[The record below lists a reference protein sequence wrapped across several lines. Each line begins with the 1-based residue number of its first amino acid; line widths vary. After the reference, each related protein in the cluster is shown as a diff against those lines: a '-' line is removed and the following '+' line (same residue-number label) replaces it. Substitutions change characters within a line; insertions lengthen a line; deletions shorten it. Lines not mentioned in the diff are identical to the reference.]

1 RLSWIFRYRCRMFLR
16 SSLWLAPVASIAA
29 ALVAAPLIRLLDD
42 RTRWTL
48 MNFGLEGSR
57 AVAGALASSLLT
69 FIVFAFSIILL
80 AVQIASGQLSPRI
93 IERVLESRL
102 VKLTLGV
109 FVFSFTYTLAAL
121 GRIED

>member
-29 ALVAAPLIRLLDD
+29 ALVAAPLIRPLDD
-42 RTRWTL
+42 PTRWTL
-48 MNFGLEGSR
+48 LAFGLEGSR

-80 AVQIASGQLSPRI
+80 AVQVAGGQLSPRVI
-93 IERVLESRL
+93 ARIFEGHLIKVVLSAL
-102 VKLTLGV
+102 VFPL
-109 FVFSFTYTLAAL
+109 SYTVADL
-121 GRIED
+121 GRIE